1 MNTTQLLEI
10 SYALLSLKR
19 VPQKPQY
26 FSETNEQRRLSK
38 NMRPNLKMSL
48 LIRNTLKQ
56 VDTKEDAQFSTYH
69 QNALKT
75 ITSEPKG
82 NMSRNTHSI
91 SKKQAKIINEKKQKL
106 SAFLQT
112 KPKPSWYQRLERFHE
127 YDPTL
132 IQGWKKEKKSNK
144 SLKKF
149 PTKIIIK
156 KDLFHLSAE
165 LTNDPNDPSSYNRIY
180 KSSQRGV
187 EMYLKHNGYQRIQKY
202 SRVSLSF
209 EKKN

>member
-1 MNTTQLLEI
+1 MNTSQLLEI

-19 VPQKPQY
+19 VPPKSQY
-26 FSETNEQRRLSK
+26 FSETNQQRRFAT
-38 NMRPNLKMSL
+38 NMRPNFKMNL
-48 LIRNTLKQ
+48 LIRNTLKD
-56 VDTKEDAQFSTYH
+56 VETNEYRQFNTVR
-69 QNALKT
+69 QTPIKA
-75 ITSEPKG
+75 IASEPNVG
-82 NMSRNTHSI
+82 TNRNMQSITH
-91 SKKQAKIINEKKQKL
+91 KQDTIKEEKKHKL
-106 SAFLQT
+106 SKFLQ
-112 KPKPSWYQRLERFHE
+112 KRPKPSWYQRLEKFHE
-127 YDPTL
+127 YDSTL

-149 PTKIIIK
+149 PKKIIIK

-202 SRVSLSF
+202 SRTSLSF